1 MKRPEV
7 FRSIRFRLTVI
18 YSSLLFALAGATLG
32 GIYLAVAQT
41 TSPQPITQRT
51 AKVFKD
57 REYVRTTTVAE
68 VGEIEAAVNYNTLQ
82 TLRSYS
88 LIALG
93 GLFVASL
100 GIGWVLSGR
109 ALRPVGAIA
118 RTAREI
124 QATDLSRRI
133 RLRGP
138 RDELRDL
145 ADTIDSMLDR
155 LDDAFQAQRQLVDDA
170 SHELRS
176 PLAII
181 RTHLDATLTAADA
194 TPDELRRAVATVDR
208 ATTRMS
214 RLVEDL
220 LATARRDAAA
230 LRDSEAELSDIAREA
245 VEESVLPD
253 RELRLDTAL
262 TPGLSL
268 YGDADA
274 LRRAAGNLLSN
285 ALRLSPTGSTVTVA
299 TGREGSWLWLAV
311 ADEGPG
317 IAPTD
322 LPHVF
327 DRFWRGPA
335 PAHAW
340 EEAAPALASR
350 GAGNTPADATDAGTA
365 RDETPGIPAS
375 VPEREV
381 RASGS
386 DGARARVRE
395 RRTGLGLAIVRQ
407 IVESHGGRAV
417 AFSAP
422 GAGSTFVLWLPAA
435 AGNGT
440 TNGTTGGENGSRTD
454 DDVVP
459 PSGNPWK

>member
-1 MKRPEV
+1 MKL
-7 FRSIRFRLTVI
+7 FRSIRFRLTVL
-18 YSSLLFALAGATLG
+18 YSTLLFALAGAG
-32 GIYLAVAQT
+32 LAVAYVAVDRAVDPKPVTKRYEAQLVKLKSDGRTVPTGT
-41 TSPQPITQRT
+41 TI
-51 AKVFKD
+51 
-57 REYVRTTTVAE
+57 EVAE
-68 VGEIEAAVNYNTLQ
+68 VQQIEDEVNLRLLQ
-82 TLRSYS
+82 TVRDYS

-133 RLRGP
+133 HLTGP

-155 LDDAFQAQRQLVDDA
+155 LDRAFQGQRQLIDDA

-181 RTHLDATLTAADA
+181 RANLDASLTSPEATEAERAA
-194 TPDELRRAVATVDR
+194 AVATVDR

-220 LATARRDAAA
+220 LATARRD
-230 LRDSEAELSDIAREA
+230 SEALTDTDVDLGAVAREA
-245 VEESVLPD
+245 GEDFTPLAAE
-253 RELRLDTAL
+253 RGLRLRYAL
-262 TPGLSL
+262 GDGLTL
-268 YGDADA
+268 IGDPDA

-285 ALRLSPTGSTVTVA
+285 AVRLSPLGGAITVA
-299 TGREGSWLWLAV
+299 TGRVGSWLWLAV

-317 IAPTD
+317 IAEAD
-322 LPHVF
+322 RSRVF
-327 DRFWRGPA
+327 DRFWRG
-335 PAHAW
+335 
-340 EEAAPALASR
+340 ETGR
-350 GAGNTPADATDAGTA
+350 GSSAD
-365 RDETPGIPAS
+365 
-375 VPEREV
+375 
-381 RASGS
+381 
-386 DGARARVRE
+386 

-407 IVESHGGRAV
+407 IVESHGGQAV
-417 AFSAP
+417 VHSRP

-435 AGNGT
+435 D
-440 TNGTTGGENGSRTD
+440 RTD
-454 DDVVP
+454 DDP
-459 PSGNPWK
+459 PPPTSPV